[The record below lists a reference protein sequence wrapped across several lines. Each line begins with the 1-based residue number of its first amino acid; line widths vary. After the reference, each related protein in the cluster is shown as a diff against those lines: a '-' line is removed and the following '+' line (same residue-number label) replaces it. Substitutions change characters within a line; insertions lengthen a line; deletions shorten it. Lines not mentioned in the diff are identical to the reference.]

1 MKDFWPSCGYG
12 TLAQDGQGRLV
23 AGADFVRGLLARP
36 ELAPVAES
44 CQSELALHAA
54 LLDDPLRPVPPDR
67 LARLQDTDARDNYA
81 VFLAF
86 RDRLLA
92 AGSVQACYLGLF
104 RNGPVAV
111 APAFVDLLAQ
121 LVLRQLL
128 DDSDN
133 AFDARAAEMLFRA
146 QRITVHDGR
155 VLAADRDSIDQRHA
169 TAGLGDLGK
178 LLLQANAPLRALD
191 APVLAP
197 DNAAA
202 YWQDA
207 AQDGERH
214 RFLLDL
220 THEITR
226 DVGHGVQFTLTN
238 AHSGLQALARVLER
252 WVQHLLGVQVKV
264 QPVQQIADANWRWH
278 VGLDAEATGLLN
290 DLYDDKPVDD
300 TRRRR
305 LLSLFRL
312 DFTDAAEMRADIAG
326 RPVYLGMAMN
336 PDGVL
341 RLKPQNLLTNLPLR
355 TPS

>member
-1 MKDFWPSCGYG
+1 MTDFWPGCGFG
-12 TLAQDGQGRLV
+12 TLAQDTQGRLLP
-23 AGADFVRGLLARP
+23 GADFVRGLLARP
-36 ELAPVAES
+36 ELAPVDES
-44 CQSELALHAA
+44 CQSERALHAA
-54 LLDDPLRPVPPDR
+54 LLDDPLRPVPPER
-67 LARLQDTDARDNYA
+67 LARLQDADARDNYG

-104 RNGPVAV
+104 RSGPVAV

-121 LVLRQLL
+121 LILRQLL
-128 DDSDN
+128 DGSNN
-133 AFDARAAEMLFRA
+133 AFEARAAEMLFRP
-146 QRITVHDGR
+146 QRVTLHDGR
-155 VLAADRDSIDQRHA
+155 VLAADRETLDRRHA

-202 YWQDA
+202 YWQDG
-207 AQDGERH
+207 DRH

-238 AHSGLQALARVLER
+238 ANSGLQALSRVLER
-252 WVQHLLGVQVKV
+252 WVQHLLGVQVRV
-264 QPVQQIADANWRWH
+264 QPVQKIDDANWRWH
-278 VGLDAEATGLLN
+278 VGLDTEATALLN
-290 DLYDDKPVDD
+290 DLYEDRPVDD
-300 TRRRR
+300 ERRRR

-312 DFTDAAEMRADIAG
+312 DFADAAEMRADVAG
-326 RPVYLGMAMN
+326 RPVYLGMAMTA
-336 PDGVL
+336 DGVL
-341 RLKPQNLLTNLPLR
+341 RLKPQNLLNNLPLR